1 MLVLAALLALDAV
14 LHAWVVARFGLADK
28 ANRPFSA
35 FIAIYAVLAALVFFN
50 VRYAVPITL
59 VMAFVGIVGF
69 TLTFNASER
78 TDKRLDRVIWV
89 NDLLIILLAA
99 YLLFVG

>member
-14 LHAWVVARFGLADK
+14 LHAWVVIRFGLADK
-28 ANRPFSA
+28 ANRPFSV
-35 FIAIYAVLAALVFFN
+35 FIAVYAVLAALVLFQ

-59 VMAFVGIVGF
+59 VMSLVGLVGF

-78 TDKRLDRVIWV
+78 TDKSLDRVIWV
-89 NDLLIILLAA
+89 NDLLIVLLAA
-99 YLLFVG
+99 YLLFAA